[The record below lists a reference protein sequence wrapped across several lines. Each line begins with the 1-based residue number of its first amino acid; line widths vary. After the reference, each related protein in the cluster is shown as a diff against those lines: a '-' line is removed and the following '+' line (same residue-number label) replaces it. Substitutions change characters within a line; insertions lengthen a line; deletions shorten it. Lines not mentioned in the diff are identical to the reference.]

1 VDPPLERAA
10 PPNLLW
16 LLGSFFAA
24 ACLLLPN
31 GRRIPCDECLLRG
44 SNGTFP
50 TLVATTPL
58 SHLKTV
64 SAA

>member
-16 LLGSFFAA
+16 LL
-24 ACLLLPN
+24 LLLPN